1 MQKNGNGND
10 HLEGET
16 VRRESKVNKPESA
29 VIEKIL
35 ANVEDLHMLP
45 EEESDR
51 VDHLRNEC
59 PSDWSSL
66 KTEIDEGGIDNSSK
80 YEETWA
86 YIGKASPDSIPG

>member
-51 VDHLRNEC
+51 VDHLRTEC

-86 YIGKASPDSIPG
+86 YVGKASPDSIPG